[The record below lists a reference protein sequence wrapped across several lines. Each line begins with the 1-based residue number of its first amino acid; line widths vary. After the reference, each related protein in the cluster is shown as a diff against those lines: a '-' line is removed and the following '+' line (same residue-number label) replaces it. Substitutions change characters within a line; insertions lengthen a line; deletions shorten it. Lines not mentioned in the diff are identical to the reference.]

1 MLVLFPH
8 SQSLV
13 LGFFSPS
20 TGFQADQTAP
30 HTSTE
35 MSSLVAKLWL
45 TAASEA
51 CSMSRMHR
59 LMLSMEKSHSLCP
72 GALSLEGTGQ
82 AEQRLHEGQAPQPAL
97 ALAGPEPLST
107 FYPTRLPWWLRR

>member
-1 MLVLFPH
+1 MLVLFPS
-8 SQSLV
+8 SQSLIP
-13 LGFFSPS
+13 GFFSPS
-20 TGFQADQTAP
+20 RGFQADHTAP
-30 HTSTE
+30 YTSTE

-82 AEQRLHEGQAPQPAL
+82 VEHRVHEVQVLQPAPAL
-97 ALAGPEPLST
+97 AGQEPLST
-107 FYPTRLPWWLRR
+107 FYPTPLL